1 MAKKKPIRGGL
12 GKGLDL
18 LIPTEAAAAA
28 GNEPEKETLMLKTS
42 QLEPNKEQP
51 RKKFDEEK
59 IEELAASIKQYG
71 IIQPI
76 IACKKDDYYQII
88 AGERRWRAAK
98 KAGLKEVPVVV
109 KDYTE
114 KEIAEISLIE
124 NIQREDLN
132 PIEEAKS
139 YKQLIDE
146 YNLTQEELAARV
158 SKSRTEITN
167 KMRLLKLHDEVQKML
182 VAGTITAGHARA
194 LLGLE
199 NKTDQLKAATEVV
212 EKSYSVRQTEDLV
225 KKMNEPKKPEKSKTK
240 DKDSMDFVYE
250 DLEKKLSDCL
260 GTKVKI
266 NRKDKGKGKIEIN
279 YYSNDELDRLYGIIN
294 KGAK

>member
-1 MAKKKPIRGGL
+1 MAKKKTMKGGL

-18 LIPTEAAAAA
+18 LIPGAETKEEKKEA
-28 GNEPEKETLMLKTS
+28 LLLKTS
-42 QLEPNKEQP
+42 QLEPNKDQP
-51 RKKFDEEK
+51 RKKFDEEA
-59 IEELAASIKQYG
+59 IEELAQSIKQYG

-76 IACKKDDYYQII
+76 IVCKKDDYYQII

-98 KAGLKEVPVVV
+98 KAGIREVPVVV
-109 KDYTE
+109 KEYTD

-139 YKQLIDE
+139 YKRLIDE
-146 YNLTQEELAARV
+146 YKLTQEELSERV
-158 SKSRTEITN
+158 SKSRTEIAN

-182 VAGTITAGHARA
+182 ISGALSAGHARA

-199 NKTDQLKAATEVV
+199 SKKDQLKAANEII
-212 EKSYSVRQTEDLV
+212 EKSLSVRQTEDLV
-225 KKMNEPKKPEKSKTK
+225 KKMNEPKKDKTAK
-240 DKDSMDFVYE
+240 GKEADSLDFVYR

-260 GTKVKI
+260 GTKVRI
-266 NRKDKGKGKIEIN
+266 SRKDKNKGKIEIN
-279 YYSNDELDRLYGIIN
+279 YYSEDELDRLYGIIN

>member
-1 MAKKKPIRGGL
+1 MAKKKPIKGGL

-18 LIPTEAAAAA
+18 LIPGAETKE
-28 GNEPEKETLMLKTS
+28 EKKETLLLKTS
-42 QLEPNKEQP
+42 QLEPNKDQP
-51 RKKFDEEK
+51 RKKFDEEA
-59 IEELAASIKQYG
+59 IEELAQSIKQYG

-76 IACKKDDYYQII
+76 IVCKRDDYYQII

-98 KAGLKEVPVVV
+98 KAGIREVPVVV
-109 KDYTE
+109 KEYTE

-139 YKQLIDE
+139 YKRLIDE
-146 YNLTQEELAARV
+146 YKLTQEELSERV
-158 SKSRTEITN
+158 SKSRTEIAN
-167 KMRLLKLHDEVQKML
+167 KMRLLKLHDDVQKML
-182 VAGTITAGHARA
+182 ISGALSAGHARA

-199 NKTDQLKAATEVV
+199 VKKDQLKAANEII
-212 EKSYSVRQTEDLV
+212 EKALSVRQTEDLV
-225 KKMNEPKKPEKSKTK
+225 KKMNEPKKEKEGKSKTE
-240 DKDSMDFVYE
+240 DSLEFVYK
-250 DLEKKLSDCL
+250 DLEKRLSDCL

-266 NRKDKGKGKIEIN
+266 SRKDKNKGKIEIN
-279 YYSNDELDRLYGIIN
+279 YYSEDELDRLYGIIN

>member
-1 MAKKKPIRGGL
+1 MAKKKTMKGGL

-18 LIPTEAAAAA
+18 LIPGAETKEEKKEA
-28 GNEPEKETLMLKTS
+28 LLLKTS
-42 QLEPNKEQP
+42 QLEPNKDQP
-51 RKKFDEEK
+51 RKKFDEEA
-59 IEELAASIKQYG
+59 IEELAQSIKQYG

-76 IACKKDDYYQII
+76 IVCKKDDYYQII

-98 KAGLKEVPVVV
+98 KAGIREVPVVV
-109 KDYTE
+109 KEYTD

-139 YKQLIDE
+139 YKRLIDE
-146 YNLTQEELAARV
+146 YKLTQEELSERV
-158 SKSRTEITN
+158 SKSRTEIAN

-182 VAGTITAGHARA
+182 ISGALSAGHARA

-199 NKTDQLKAATEVV
+199 AKKDQLKAANEII
-212 EKSYSVRQTEDLV
+212 EKSLSVRQTEDLV
-225 KKMNEPKKPEKSKTK
+225 KKMNEPKKDKTAK
-240 DKDSMDFVYE
+240 GKEADSLDFVYR

-260 GTKVKI
+260 GTKVRI
-266 NRKDKGKGKIEIN
+266 SRKDKNKGKIEIN
-279 YYSNDELDRLYGIIN
+279 YYSEDELDRLYGIIN

>member
-1 MAKKKPIRGGL
+1 MPKKKPGRGGL

-18 LIPTEAAAAA
+18 LIPTESSSKTT
-28 GNEPEKETLMLKTS
+28 EDEKETLLLKTS
-42 QLEPNKEQP
+42 QLEPNKDQP

-59 IEELAASIKQYG
+59 IEELAQSIRQYG

-76 IACKKDDYYQII
+76 IVCKKEDYYQII

-98 KAGLKEVPVVV
+98 KAGVKEVPVVV

-139 YKQLIDE
+139 YRQLIDE
-146 YNLTQEELAARV
+146 YNLTQEELAERV
-158 SKSRTEITN
+158 SKSRAEITN
-167 KMRLLKLHDEVQKML
+167 KMRLLKLHEDVQKML
-182 VAGTITAGHARA
+182 IAGDISAGHARA

-199 NKTDQLKAATEVV
+199 DKKDQLKLANDIV
-212 EKSYSVRQTEDLV
+212 EKNYSVRQTEDLV
-225 KKMNEPKKPEKSKTK
+225 KKMNEPKKKSSEKNKEG
-240 DKDSMDFVYE
+240 DSLDFVYR

-266 NRKDKGKGKIEIN
+266 TRKDKNKGKLEIN
-279 YYSNDELDRLYGIIN
+279 YYSEDELDRLYGIIN

>member
-1 MAKKKPIRGGL
+1 MAKKKTMKGGL

-18 LIPTEAAAAA
+18 LIPGAETKEEKKEA
-28 GNEPEKETLMLKTS
+28 LLLKTS
-42 QLEPNKEQP
+42 QLEPNKDQP
-51 RKKFDEEK
+51 RKKFDEEA
-59 IEELAASIKQYG
+59 IEELAQSIKQYG

-76 IACKKDDYYQII
+76 IVCKKDDYYQII

-98 KAGLKEVPVVV
+98 KAGIREVPVVV
-109 KDYTE
+109 KEYTD

-139 YKQLIDE
+139 YKRLIDE
-146 YNLTQEELAARV
+146 YKLTQEELSERV
-158 SKSRTEITN
+158 SKSRTEIAN

-182 VAGTITAGHARA
+182 ISGALSAGHARA

-199 NKTDQLKAATEVV
+199 SKKDQLKAANEII
-212 EKSYSVRQTEDLV
+212 EKSLSVRQTEDLV
-225 KKMNEPKKPEKSKTK
+225 KKMNEPKKDKTAK
-240 DKDSMDFVYE
+240 GKEADSLDFVYR

-260 GTKVKI
+260 GTKVRI
-266 NRKDKGKGKIEIN
+266 SRKNKNKGKIEIN
-279 YYSNDELDRLYGIIN
+279 YYSEDELDRLYGIIN

>member
-1 MAKKKPIRGGL
+1 MPKKKPGRGGL

-18 LIPTEAAAAA
+18 LIPTESSSKTT
-28 GNEPEKETLMLKTS
+28 EDEKETLLLKTS
-42 QLEPNKEQP
+42 QLEPNKDQP

-59 IEELAASIKQYG
+59 IEELAQSIRQYG

-76 IACKKDDYYQII
+76 IVCKKEDYYQII

-98 KAGLKEVPVVV
+98 KAGVKEVPVVV

-139 YKQLIDE
+139 YRQLIDE
-146 YNLTQEELAARV
+146 YNLTQEELAERV
-158 SKSRTEITN
+158 SKSRAEITN
-167 KMRLLKLHDEVQKML
+167 KMRLLKLHEDVQKML
-182 VAGTITAGHARA
+182 IAGDISAGHARA

-199 NKTDQLKAATEVV
+199 DEKDQLKLANDIV
-212 EKSYSVRQTEDLV
+212 EKNYSVRQTEDLV
-225 KKMNEPKKPEKSKTK
+225 KKMNEPKKKSSEKNKEG
-240 DKDSMDFVYE
+240 DSLDFVYR

-266 NRKDKGKGKIEIN
+266 TRKDKNKGKLEIN
-279 YYSNDELDRLYGIIN
+279 YYSEDELDRLYGIIN

>member
-1 MAKKKPIRGGL
+1 MAKKKSAKGGL

-18 LIPTEAAAAA
+18 LIPVD
-28 GNEPEKETLMLKTS
+28 EPKKEDEKKETILLKTS
-42 QLEPNKEQP
+42 QLEPNKNQP

-76 IACKKDDYYQII
+76 VVIKKDDYYQII

-98 KAGLKEVPVVV
+98 KAGLKEVPVVL
-109 KDYTE
+109 KEYTE

-146 YNLTQEELAARV
+146 YNLTQEELSDRV
-158 SKSRTEITN
+158 SKSRTEIAN
-167 KMRLLKLHDEVQKML
+167 KMRLLKLADEVQKML
-182 VAGTITAGHARA
+182 IAGELTAGHARA
-194 LLGLE
+194 LLSLE
-199 NKTDQLKAATEVV
+199 SKSDQKKAAAEVV
-212 EKSYSVRQTEDLV
+212 RKGLRVRQTEKQE
-225 KKMNEPKKPEKSKTK
+225 KKMQAPKKTKSAK
-240 DKDSMDFVYE
+240 DKPDDHDFVYK
-250 DLEKKLSDCL
+250 DLESKLSDCL
-260 GTKVKI
+260 GTKVTI
-266 NRKDKGKGKIEIN
+266 NRKDKEKGKIEIN
-279 YYSNDELDRLYGIIN
+279 YYSEDELDRIYGLLN
-294 KGAK
+294 RGAN

>member
-1 MAKKKPIRGGL
+1 MAKKKPLKGGL

-18 LIPTEAAAAA
+18 LIPGAA
-28 GNEPEKETLMLKTS
+28 ETKEEKKETLLLKTS
-42 QLEPNKEQP
+42 QLEPNKDQP
-51 RKKFDEEK
+51 RKKFDEEA
-59 IEELAASIKQYG
+59 IEELAQSIKQYG

-76 IACKKDDYYQII
+76 IVCKRDDYYQII

-98 KAGLKEVPVVV
+98 KAGIREVPVVV
-109 KDYTE
+109 KEYTE

-139 YKQLIDE
+139 YKRLIDE
-146 YNLTQEELAARV
+146 YKLTQEELSERV
-158 SKSRTEITN
+158 SKSRTEIAN
-167 KMRLLKLHDEVQKML
+167 KMRLLKLHDDVQKML
-182 VAGTITAGHARA
+182 ISGALSAGHARA

-199 NKTDQLKAATEVV
+199 VKKDQLKAANEII
-212 EKSYSVRQTEDLV
+212 EKSLSVRQTEDLV
-225 KKMNEPKKPEKSKTK
+225 KKMNEPKKEKEGKSKTE
-240 DKDSMDFVYE
+240 DSLEFVYK
-250 DLEKKLSDCL
+250 DLEKRLSDCL

-266 NRKDKGKGKIEIN
+266 SRKDKNKGKIEIN
-279 YYSNDELDRLYGIIN
+279 YYSEDELDRLYGIIN

>member
-1 MAKKKPIRGGL
+1 MAKKKPLKGGL

-18 LIPTEAAAAA
+18 LIPGAETKE
-28 GNEPEKETLMLKTS
+28 EKKETLLLKTS
-42 QLEPNKEQP
+42 QLEPNKDQP
-51 RKKFDEEK
+51 RKKFDEEA
-59 IEELAASIKQYG
+59 IEELAQSIKQYG

-76 IACKKDDYYQII
+76 IVCKRDDYYQII

-98 KAGLKEVPVVV
+98 KAGIREVPVVV

-139 YKQLIDE
+139 YKRLIDE
-146 YNLTQEELAARV
+146 YKLTQEELSERV
-158 SKSRTEITN
+158 SKSRTEIAN
-167 KMRLLKLHDEVQKML
+167 KMRLLKLHDDVQKML
-182 VAGTITAGHARA
+182 ISGALSAGHARA

-199 NKTDQLKAATEVV
+199 VKKDQLKAANEII
-212 EKSYSVRQTEDLV
+212 EKSLSVRQTEDLV
-225 KKMNEPKKPEKSKTK
+225 KKMNEPKKDKESKSKQE
-240 DKDSMDFVYE
+240 DSLEFVYK
-250 DLEKKLSDCL
+250 DLEKRLSDCL

-266 NRKDKGKGKIEIN
+266 SRKDKNKGKIEIN
-279 YYSNDELDRLYGIIN
+279 YYSEDELDRLYGIIN

>member
-1 MAKKKPIRGGL
+1 MAKKKSLRGGL

-18 LIPTEAAAAA
+18 LIPTETGSSEDA
-28 GNEPEKETLMLKTS
+28 EKETLMLKTS
-42 QLEPNKEQP
+42 QLEPNKDQP

-59 IEELAASIKQYG
+59 IEELAQSIKQYG

-98 KAGLKEVPVVV
+98 KAGIKEVPVVV

-139 YKQLIDE
+139 YKQLIEE
-146 YNLTQEELAARV
+146 YNLTQEELSERV
-158 SKSRTEITN
+158 SKSRTEIAN

-182 VAGTITAGHARA
+182 IAGVISAGHARA

-199 NKTDQLKAATEVV
+199 NKKDQLKAANDIL

-225 KKMNEPKKPEKSKTK
+225 KKMNEPKKGSSKKEKSE
-240 DKDSMDFVYE
+240 DSMDFVYR

-266 NRKDKGKGKIEIN
+266 TRKDKNKGKLEIN
-279 YYSNDELDRLYGIIN
+279 YYSEDELDRIYGIIN
-294 KGAK
+294 KGIK

>member
-1 MAKKKPIRGGL
+1 MAKKKTMKGGL

-18 LIPTEAAAAA
+18 LIPGAETKEEKKEA
-28 GNEPEKETLMLKTS
+28 LLLKTS
-42 QLEPNKEQP
+42 QLEPNKDQP
-51 RKKFDEEK
+51 RKKFDEEA
-59 IEELAASIKQYG
+59 IEELAQSIKQYG

-76 IACKKDDYYQII
+76 IVCKKDDYYQII

-98 KAGLKEVPVVV
+98 KAGIREVPVVV
-109 KDYTE
+109 KEYTD

-139 YKQLIDE
+139 YKRLIDE
-146 YNLTQEELAARV
+146 YKLTQEELSERV
-158 SKSRTEITN
+158 SKSRTEIAN

-182 VAGTITAGHARA
+182 ISGALSAGHARA

-199 NKTDQLKAATEVV
+199 SKKDQLKAANEII
-212 EKSYSVRQTEDLV
+212 EKSLSVRQTEDLV
-225 KKMNEPKKPEKSKTK
+225 KKMNEPKKEKAAKGK
-240 DKDSMDFVYE
+240 VDDSMEFVYR

-266 NRKDKGKGKIEIN
+266 SRKDKNKGKIEIN
-279 YYSNDELDRLYGIIN
+279 YYSEDELDRLYGIIN

>member
-1 MAKKKPIRGGL
+1 MPKKKPGRGGL

-18 LIPTEAAAAA
+18 LIPTESSSKTT
-28 GNEPEKETLMLKTS
+28 EDEKETLLLKTS
-42 QLEPNKEQP
+42 QLEPNKDQP

-59 IEELAASIKQYG
+59 IEELAQSIRQYG

-76 IACKKDDYYQII
+76 IVCKKEDYYQII

-98 KAGLKEVPVVV
+98 KAGVKEVPVVV

-139 YKQLIDE
+139 YRQLIDE
-146 YNLTQEELAARV
+146 YNLTQEELAERV
-158 SKSRTEITN
+158 SKSRAEITN
-167 KMRLLKLHDEVQKML
+167 KMRLLKLHEDVQKML
-182 VAGTITAGHARA
+182 ISGDISAGHARA

-199 NKTDQLKAATEVV
+199 DEKDQLKLANDIV
-212 EKSYSVRQTEDLV
+212 EKNYSVRQTEDLV
-225 KKMNEPKKPEKSKTK
+225 KKMNEPKKKSSEKNKEG
-240 DKDSMDFVYE
+240 DSLDFVYR

-266 NRKDKGKGKIEIN
+266 TRKDKNKGKLEIN
-279 YYSNDELDRLYGIIN
+279 YYSEDELDRLYGIIN

>member
-1 MAKKKPIRGGL
+1 MAKKKTMKGGL

-18 LIPTEAAAAA
+18 LIPGA
-28 GNEPEKETLMLKTS
+28 EKKEEQKDALILKTS
-42 QLEPNKEQP
+42 QLEPNKDQP
-51 RKKFDEEK
+51 RKKFDEAA
-59 IEELAASIKQYG
+59 IEELAQSIKQYG

-76 IACKKDDYYQII
+76 IVCRKDDYYQII

-98 KAGLKEVPVVV
+98 KAGIREVPVVV
-109 KDYTE
+109 KEYTD

-139 YKQLIDE
+139 YKRLIDE
-146 YNLTQEELAARV
+146 YKLTQEELSERV
-158 SKSRTEITN
+158 SKSRTEIAN

-182 VAGTITAGHARA
+182 ISGAISAGHARA

-199 NKTDQLKAATEVV
+199 AKKDQLKAANEII
-212 EKSYSVRQTEDLV
+212 EKSLSVRQTEDLV
-225 KKMNEPKKPEKSKTK
+225 KKMNEPKK
-240 DKDSMDFVYE
+240 DKAAKGKVDDSLEFVYR

-266 NRKDKGKGKIEIN
+266 SRKDKNKGKIEIN
-279 YYSNDELDRLYGIIN
+279 YYSEDELDRLYGIIN

>member
-18 LIPTEAAAAA
+18 LIPQA
-28 GNEPEKETLMLKTS
+28 EPEKKQAEQEPLMLKTS
-42 QLEPNKEQP
+42 QLEPNKDQP

-59 IEELAASIKQYG
+59 IAELAESIKQYG

-98 KAGLKEVPVVV
+98 KAGVKEVPVVI
-109 KDYTE
+109 KEYSD

-146 YNLTQEELAARV
+146 YKLTQEELAVRV
-158 SKSRTEITN
+158 SKSRTEIAN
-167 KMRLLKLHDEVQKML
+167 KMRLLKLHSEVQKML
-182 VAGTITAGHARA
+182 VAGDLSAGHARA

-199 NKTDQLKAATEVV
+199 DKKDQLKAAKEVTE
-212 EKSYSVRQTEDLV
+212 KNLSVRQTEDLV
-225 KKMNEPKKPEKSKTK
+225 KKMNEPKKSAGSKKK
-240 DKDSMDFVYE
+240 DDSLDFIYR
-250 DLEKKLSDCL
+250 DLEKKLSESL

-266 NRKDKGKGKIEIN
+266 NRKDKNEGKIEIN
-279 YYSNDELDRLYGIIN
+279 YYSEDELDRLYGIIN

>member
-1 MAKKKPIRGGL
+1 MAKKKSMKGGL

-18 LIPTEAAAAA
+18 LIPGAETKEEKKEA
-28 GNEPEKETLMLKTS
+28 LLLKTS
-42 QLEPNKEQP
+42 QLEPNKDQP
-51 RKKFDEEK
+51 RKKFDEEA
-59 IEELAASIKQYG
+59 IEELAQSIKQYG

-76 IACKKDDYYQII
+76 IVCKKDDYYQII

-98 KAGLKEVPVVV
+98 KAGIREVPVVV
-109 KDYTE
+109 KEYTD

-139 YKQLIDE
+139 YKRLIDE
-146 YNLTQEELAARV
+146 YKLTQEELSERV
-158 SKSRTEITN
+158 SKSRTEIAN

-182 VAGTITAGHARA
+182 ISGALSAGHARA

-199 NKTDQLKAATEVV
+199 SKKDQLKAANEII
-212 EKSYSVRQTEDLV
+212 EKSLSVRQTEDLV
-225 KKMNEPKKPEKSKTK
+225 KKMNEPKKDKTAK
-240 DKDSMDFVYE
+240 GKEADSLDFVYR

-260 GTKVKI
+260 GTKVRI
-266 NRKDKGKGKIEIN
+266 SRKDKNKGKIEIN
-279 YYSNDELDRLYGIIN
+279 YYSEDELDRLYGIIN